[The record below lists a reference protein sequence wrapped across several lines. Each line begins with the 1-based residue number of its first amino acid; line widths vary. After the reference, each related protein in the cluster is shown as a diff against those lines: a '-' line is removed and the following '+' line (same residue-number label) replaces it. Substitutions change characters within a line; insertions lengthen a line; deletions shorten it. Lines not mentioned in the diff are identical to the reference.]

1 MLRDVIEE
9 IEKQQERLKREIE
22 DAINDMDTFQ
32 ENLPLVL
39 DADFEVLKQRQKN
52 KMKEFQKVLTN
63 LIDKATR

>member
-22 DAINDMDTFQ
+22 DAMNDMDTFQ